1 MDGEEEAKRKRQIP
15 LQNTEKTINYHSKKG
30 KGKERAAEKEEKK
43 A

>member
-1 MDGEEEAKRKRQIP
+1 MEKRKQRGKRQIP